1 MAIEHADF
9 AGVERLALVT
19 GMWIKDCTIVES
31 ALIKIRPYQ
40 NKKYSSERYKKTM
53 ALSKTRVKILSY
65 NIRIE
70 VIGLGLAIPYWHSP
84 ECGEVEE

>member
-31 ALIKIRPYQ
+31 ALIKIRPYE
-40 NKKYSSERYKKTM
+40 NKKYSSERLW
-53 ALSKTRVKILSY
+53 LSQRQ
-65 NIRIE
+65 
-70 VIGLGLAIPYWHSP
+70 
-84 ECGEVEE
+84 